1 MIGGQV
7 IDLMSEN
14 TNAPIEVL
22 REMDYKKQP
31 VLSKRLVNWAV

>member
-14 TNAPIEVL
+14 TNAPIELSVKWTT
-22 REMDYKKQP
+22 KKQP